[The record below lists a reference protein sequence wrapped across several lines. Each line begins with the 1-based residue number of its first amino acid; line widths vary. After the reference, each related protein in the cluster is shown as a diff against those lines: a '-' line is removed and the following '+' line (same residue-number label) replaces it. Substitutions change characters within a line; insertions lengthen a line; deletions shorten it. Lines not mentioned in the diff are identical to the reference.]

1 MTQLDEVRKK
11 SRDHLVARLKRMAA
25 QEIPNLRSEEL
36 AAITGQAELLQA
48 NGLFRVREAD
58 DLIVHAREVFAG
70 KAEPSTDGNW

>member
-1 MTQLDEVRKK
+1 MTQFDELLKK
-11 SRDHLVARLKRMAA
+11 SRDYVIIRLKRMAA
-25 QEIPNLRSEEL
+25 QEIRDLRSHEL

-48 NGLFRVREAD
+48 NGLFSVREAD

>member
-1 MTQLDEVRKK
+1 MTPLDEVRKK

-25 QEIPNLRSEEL
+25 QEIPDLRSEEL